1 HSSLTTKKFSRIGNR
16 MKNVFI
22 TGVCLAALVAPAFAA
37 QSQVTAKLE
46 PQSIALGESAQLTVT
61 SNGATQ
67 SSVPNVDGLEIEP
80 IGEQTSIQM
89 INGSVTTNVE
99 QLFSVTPNR
108 TGDFTIP
115 AIGGSGQPIK
125 LHVDNPSGGQTQ
137 RTMPQSRSHLPAPSF
152 SQPS

>member
-1 HSSLTTKKFSRIGNR
+1 
-16 MKNVFI
+16 MKNAFV
-22 TGVCLAALVAPAFAA
+22 TGVCLAALVAPAFGA

-80 IGEQTSIQM
+80 IGQQTSIQM
-89 INGSVTTNVE
+89 INGNVTTNVE

-108 TGDFTIP
+108 AGDFTIP
-115 AIGGSGQPIK
+115 LTGGNGQPIR
-125 LHVDNPSGGQTQ
+125 LHVDRGSGSQTQ
-137 RTMPQSRSHLPAPSF
+137 RTMPQTRSHLPAPSF
-152 SQPS
+152 SQPSNSTV